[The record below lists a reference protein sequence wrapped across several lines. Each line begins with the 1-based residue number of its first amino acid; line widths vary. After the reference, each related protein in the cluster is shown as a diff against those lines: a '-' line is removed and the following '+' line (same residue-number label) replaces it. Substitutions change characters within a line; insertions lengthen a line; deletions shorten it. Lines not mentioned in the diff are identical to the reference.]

1 MPYPNAMT
9 VKLNHTIVHSVDKR
23 AAAEFFA
30 GVFGL
35 PAPKRFYDFLDVE
48 VGNEVTLAFLD
59 ADGMEIQVQHYA
71 FLVSEKEFDRSSAA
85 SRSAVSTTGPIPAA
99 RRKAGSTV
107 TSAAAA
113 STSSTRA
120 ATCSRSSRDPMET
133 MRAAAGDGAAY
144 NGPLAIVGGKKGE
157 NHEKARYRNSSC
169 GCTGVFG
176 FHGGRS
182 DRAGQEG
189 GQRRCA
195 ADHQGRRGKRQAGCD
210 RDHLRAGRRKQH
222 VQGGDSR
229 RARPGGRDAA
239 AHLRR
244 RQEGNHRLQDRA
256 GEKQRAGPR
265 IHREEH
271 RQNHDQAV
279 RGSAEVGVSAPRTAP
294 GKAGRKARRR
304 ARPAPA

>member
-1 MPYPNAMT
+1 MLSFVTFISILRRLLDLYSESADL
-9 VKLNHTIVHSVDKR
+9 VVACFHVLLLSHSLFFSFKR
-23 AAAEFFA
+23 LLLLYFFFFFQAEDGIRDWSVT
-30 GVFGL
+30 GVQTCAL
-35 PAPKRFYDFLDVE
+35 P
-48 VGNEVTLAFLD
+48 
-59 ADGMEIQVQHYA
+59 I
-71 FLVSEKEFDRSSAA
+71 S
-85 SRSAVSTTGPIPAA
+85 IPAA
-99 RRKAGSTV
+99 RRRAGSTV

-157 NHEKARYRNSSC
+157 NHEKARYRNNSC
-169 GCTGVFG
+169 SCAGVFG
-176 FHGGRS
+176 FPGGRR
-182 DRAGQEG
+182 DRAGQES

-229 RARPGGRDAA
+229 RARPGGRHAA

-244 RQEGNHRLQDRA
+244 RQEGTHRLQDRA
-256 GEKQRAGPR
+256 GENQRAGSR
-265 IHREEH
+265 I
-271 RQNHDQAV
+271 
-279 RGSAEVGVSAPRTAP
+279 
-294 GKAGRKARRR
+294 
-304 ARPAPA
+304 